1 MAVGH
6 PHRAT
11 RLPTQ
16 FELDTMYGHLA
27 YAMEILDYSEFEQR
41 KFLNFLRQL
50 HMRAG
55 IVDWELQIYHL
66 LARRI
71 VEQAGKPRFKGQ

>member
-1 MAVGH
+1 
-6 PHRAT
+6 
-11 RLPTQ
+11 
-16 FELDTMYGHLA
+16 MYSHLA
-27 YAMEILDYSEFEQR
+27 YAMEILGYSEFERR
-41 KFLNFLRQL
+41 KFITFIRQL

-71 VEQAGKPRFKGQ
+71 LELSGKPRYKGL